1 MEIRRL
7 TAADLEAAWALD
19 HEAFHS
25 PESQREAFLAA
36 HDPARM
42 HGAFEEGRLLGLT
55 HVHGLG
61 QYFGGRS
68 VPMGG
73 VASVAVAPEHRGRGL
88 AKALL
93 RAALGAMRERGEAI
107 STLFPATTRLYR
119 SLGWEV
125 AGASVVRQVAPAELA
140 GLPRPGSGRVRR
152 VERDR
157 LEPLRECYARYAP
170 EVNGFL
176 DRSEAVWRRNRAAL
190 GERHRVFLAED
201 EAGRPQGYLVY
212 HPMAGAHQEL
222 GGPFGL
228 VVDDLLAGTR
238 DAALALWRLLASW
251 ASQVDRVLYRAPPE
265 DPLWLLLPE
274 QRGRILGELRWMT
287 RIVDAPAAVA
297 ARGFAPGLEG
307 AVELELAD
315 AELPENAGAW
325 RLVVEKGRGRL
336 EAGAGGGVRLDA
348 AGLAAL
354 YTGWASC
361 ALLER
366 AGRLAGGSREER
378 AALEAAFAGPTPWM
392 LDAF

>member
-1 MEIRRL
+1 MEIRPL
-7 TAADLEAAWALD
+7 TAAELEAAWALD
-19 HEAFHS
+19 REAFHS

-42 HGAFEEGRLLGLT
+42 HGAFEARRLLGLV

-61 QYFGGRS
+61 QFFGGRS

-73 VASVAVAPEHRGRGL
+73 VASVAVAPEARGRGL

-119 SLGWEV
+119 ACGWEL

-140 GLPRPGSGRVRR
+140 GLPRPGGGCVRR
-152 VERDR
+152 VGRDE
-157 LEPLRECYARYAP
+157 LDPLRACYARYAP

-176 DRSEAVWRRNRAAL
+176 DRPQALWRRSRAAL
-190 GERHRVFLAED
+190 GEQHGLFLAED
-201 EAGRPQGYLVY
+201 DAGEPQGYVVY
-212 HPMAGAHQEL
+212 HPIRGAQQEI
-222 GGPFGL
+222 GGPFGI
-228 VVDDLLAGTR
+228 VVDDLLVGTR
-238 DAALALWRLLASW
+238 DAALAVWRLLASW
-251 ASQVDRVLYRAPPE
+251 APQVDRILYRAPPE

-274 QRGRILGELRWMT
+274 QRGKVLGEIRWMT
-287 RIVDAPAAVA
+287 RLVDAPAAVA
-297 ARGFAPGLEG
+297 ARGFAPGLDLQ
-307 AVELELAD
+307 VELELAD
-315 AELPENAGAW
+315 AELPANAGAW

-336 EAGAGGGVRLDA
+336 EPGAGGGVRLDA
-348 AGLAAL
+348 AGLASL

-366 AGRLAGGSREER
+366 AGRLAGGSAEER